1 MTSTLI
7 KTSQEIKKMR
17 IAGKLTSE
25 VLNMIE
31 PFLIPGISTG
41 EIDRICHNFIIKQQ
55 KAIPACLGY
64 NGFPNS
70 ICTSINDVVCH
81 GIPSYTEYLKEGDII
96 NIDVAVIKNG
106 YHGDASKMFIIGN
119 TTKQLKKLCRIAE
132 NSLSLALEKI
142 KPGVYSSIIGKTI
155 QKYVESNKFSVVR
168 NYCGHGIG
176 KMFHEKP
183 EILHFYNKKIKGIKI
198 KKNMTFTVEPMINI
212 GSHNVQCMQDGWTV
226 KTIDHSYSAQY
237 EHTVLVTEYGC
248 EILTL

>member
-17 IAGKLTSE
+17 IAGKLTSD

-41 EIDRICHNFIIKQQ
+41 EIDHICHNYIIKQQ

-81 GIPSYTEYLKEGDII
+81 GIPSYKEYLKEGDII

-119 TTKQLKKLCRIAE
+119 T
-132 NSLSLALEKI
+132 
-142 KPGVYSSIIGKTI
+142 
-155 QKYVESNKFSVVR
+155 
-168 NYCGHGIG
+168 
-176 KMFHEKP
+176 
-183 EILHFYNKKIKGIKI
+183 
-198 KKNMTFTVEPMINI
+198 KKNSKNYAKLQKIA
-212 GSHNVQCMQDGWTV
+212 CC
-226 KTIDHSYSAQY
+226 Y
-237 EHTVLVTEYGC
+237 L
-248 EILTL
+248 